1 MFWQQLEY
9 QGIKLL
15 TDLDPTNVQQKMEKA
30 KTAMNDII
38 SDIETEL
45 EAQKKEKKF
54 TLEHWNR
61 SLKKAMKKEPS
72 PQKFE
77 DRNC

>member
-1 MFWQQLEY
+1 
-9 QGIKLL
+9 
-15 TDLDPTNVQQKMEKA
+15 MEKA